1 MLKELIQMILNVSV
15 NVIVTARNR
24 NVHVSATS
32 VTTDNPHLFV
42 AHTTARH
49 PTAKPNV
56 KGDLTVATTHVSSK
70 AVLKA
75 RIFQGVVTAKNIHA
89 RRAIVG

>member
-1 MLKELIQMILNVSV
+1 MTLNVSAS
-15 NVIVTARNR
+15 VIVIARNH
-24 NVHVSATS
+24 NAHVSVTS
-32 VTTDNPHLFV
+32 VIMDNPRLSV

-56 KGDLTVATTHVSSK
+56 KGDPTVATTHVSSK

-75 RIFQGVVTAKNIHA
+75 RIIQEVITAKNTHA